1 MQKND
6 VKKKEL
12 LKTIVNKTTKCKGKW
27 TRVNT
32 GNEKEK
38 AILDS
43 VMPNESI
50 YDIIDMKID
59 EEKVYRLTNYKGK
72 EIKETDHNTIIVE
85 INDSRQHQKTDKK
98 VRWNTNKKG
107 WNYIKTLQNTTMT

>member
-27 TRVNT
+27 TWVNT

-38 AILDS
+38 AILDY
-43 VMPNESI
+43 VMTNENI
-50 YDIIDMKID
+50 YDDIIDMKID
-59 EEKVYRLTNYKGK
+59 EEKL
-72 EIKETDHNTIIVE
+72 
-85 INDSRQHQKTDKK
+85 
-98 VRWNTNKKG
+98 
-107 WNYIKTLQNTTMT
+107 